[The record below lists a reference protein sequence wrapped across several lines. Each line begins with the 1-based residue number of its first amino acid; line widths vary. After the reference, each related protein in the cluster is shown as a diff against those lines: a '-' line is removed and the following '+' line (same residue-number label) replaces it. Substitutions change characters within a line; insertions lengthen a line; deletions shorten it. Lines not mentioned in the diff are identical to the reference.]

1 MKKSVICLTY
11 LFCIFTIAHIPVHG
25 KAPSVNGNQLHDELR
40 RFQQTNVFES
50 FVHAGASGIVKERMQ
65 LMKSYGRS
73 MKSINAAIRNQSA
86 ESNSIIRTEAT
97 KMVKTT
103 GKLLN
108 LFPIGSGGGVSE
120 ASPSI
125 WDKPGEFVQMINTF
139 TQAVREL
146 AEASN
151 LNSQALQIKSFR
163 RVGGAC
169 KGCHQDFREKKRH

>member
-1 MKKSVICLTY
+1 MRKSLICLSF
-11 LFCIFTIAHIPVHG
+11 LFYIFSITHFPIHG
-25 KAPSVNGNQLHDELR
+25 KAASVNGNQLHNELQI
-40 RFQQTNVFES
+40 FQKSNVFES

-86 ESNSIIRTEAT
+86 ESNSIIKTEAT
-97 KMVKTT
+97 KMVKTS

-125 WDKPGEFVQMINTF
+125 WDKPG
-139 TQAVREL
+139 
-146 AEASN
+146 
-151 LNSQALQIKSFR
+151 
-163 RVGGAC
+163 
-169 KGCHQDFREKKRH
+169 

>member
-1 MKKSVICLTY
+1 MRKSLICLSF
-11 LFCIFTIAHIPVHG
+11 LFYIFSITHFPIHG
-25 KAPSVNGNQLHDELR
+25 KAASVNGNQLHNELR
-40 RFQQTNVFES
+40 IFQKSNVFES

-86 ESNSIIRTEAT
+86 ESNSIIKTEAT
-97 KMVKTT
+97 KMVKTS

-120 ASPSI
+120 ASPRI
-125 WDKPGEFVQMINTF
+125 WDKPGEFVKMINTF
-139 TQAVREL
+139 TQALREL

-151 LNSQALQIKSFR
+151 LNSQALQIESFR